1 MGTMFTALFAFFT
14 QLFSAAER
22 GASALNHIATWADE
36 AAGTFED
43 EARHNRN
50 ERVKAMMKE
59 ANITELPKAAPR
71 APATKLAIKS
81 PEVAAP
87 V

>member
-1 MGTMFTALFAFFT
+1 MGSAFAALFAFFT

-22 GASALNHIATWADE
+22 GASALNHLATWADE

-50 ERVKAMMKE
+50 ERIKEMMKE
-59 ANITELPKAAPR
+59 AGITALPKAPERPVAG
-71 APATKLAIKS
+71 TKKLAK
-81 PEVAAP
+81 PKAA
-87 V
+87 

>member
-1 MGTMFTALFAFFT
+1 MGQVFTALFAFFT

-59 ANITELPKAAPR
+59 AGITELPKAAPK
-71 APATKLAIKS
+71 ALTTKLAK
-81 PEVAAP
+81 PTAATT
-87 V
+87 

>member
-1 MGTMFTALFAFFT
+1 MGHAFTAFFAFFT

-50 ERVKAMMKE
+50 ERVKQMMKE
-59 ANITELPKAAPR
+59 AGITALPKADAKTPS
-71 APATKLAIKS
+71 TKLAK
-81 PEVAAP
+81 PVAE
-87 V
+87 